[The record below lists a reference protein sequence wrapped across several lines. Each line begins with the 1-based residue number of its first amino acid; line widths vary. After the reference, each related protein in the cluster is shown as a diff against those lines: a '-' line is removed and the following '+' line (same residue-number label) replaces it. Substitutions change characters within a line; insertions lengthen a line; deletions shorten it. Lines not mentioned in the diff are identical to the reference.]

1 MWNAVERI
9 AKDMFMP
16 EAELIAFA
24 EANEAK
30 YSVDVKTK
38 GDPWV
43 SNWHSQALIDDF
55 RAQNME
61 LCERVYEEKVAA
73 MKAANLIS
81 KQAKTR

>member
-24 EANEAK
+24 EANEDK
-30 YSVDVKTK
+30 YSVDTKVK

-43 SNWHSQALIDDF
+43 SNWHCDAMLKDF
-55 RAQNME
+55 RAQNTE
-61 LCERVYEEKVAA
+61 LCERVRDEKIAA
-73 MKAANLIS
+73 LRAENAKRKA
-81 KQAKTR
+81 Q